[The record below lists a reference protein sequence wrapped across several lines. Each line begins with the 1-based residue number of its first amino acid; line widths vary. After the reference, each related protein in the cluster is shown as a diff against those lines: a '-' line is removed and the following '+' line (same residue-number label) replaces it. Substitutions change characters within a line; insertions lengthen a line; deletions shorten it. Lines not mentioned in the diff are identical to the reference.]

1 MCMTHNG
8 GAGPMSGPS
17 MRDSYSS
24 ASESHYAG
32 DGHNH
37 GSNYSPRSQSESYRT
52 AA

>member
-24 ASESHYAG
+24 ASASYSGGHHAG

-37 GSNYSPRSQSESYRT
+37 GSDYSSPRPTYE
-52 AA
+52 

>member
-24 ASESHYAG
+24 AFTYSGGHSAD

-37 GSNYSPRSQSESYRT
+37 SADYSAPRSDSYQ
-52 AA
+52 